1 MVASALQSA
10 QTDQPVGTSPS
21 DWTGQRIIMLRGYG
35 QVHHADS
42 DRSQSAVGINIVTP
56 VARVDGNRI
65 WVSSTGGDGSGW
77 LDVHDA
83 ILLSDAIAYFTAK
96 IEQDPSDWDA
106 YLRRGEADHALNQ
119 RDAATLDYTKAIA
132 LHPSEAFLYLR
143 RGRHYGTLKDCNG
156 ALHDFEAAIKL
167 VPTSSAQDYNL
178 TAELYSLESGIYAGC
193 PDRTFRDSKRAI
205 ATAQRAVDLD
215 PSRPT
220 LLTILASAY
229 ASEGDFANAVIA
241 QKRAL
246 TSTKFPPGY
255 RNDGQ
260 HQLETYQR
268 ALNGKQPAQ

>member
-1 MVASALQSA
+1 
-10 QTDQPVGTSPS
+10 
-21 DWTGQRIIMLRGYG
+21 MLHGFG
-35 QVHHADS
+35 QVHQADS
-42 DRSQSAVGINIVTP
+42 DRPRTVVGINIVTS

-65 WVSSTGGDGSGW
+65 WVSSTGGDDSGW
-77 LDVHDA
+77 LDAHNVL
-83 ILLSDAIAYFTAK
+83 LLSNAIAYFTAK
-96 IEQDPSDWDA
+96 IGQDPSDWDA
-106 YLRRGEADHALNQ
+106 LLRRGEADHALNQ

-143 RGRHYGTLKDCNG
+143 RGRHYSTLRDCNS

-167 VPTSSAQDYNL
+167 VPTSLPEDYNL

-193 PDRTFRDSKRAI
+193 PDRTYRDSQRAI

-220 LLTILASAY
+220 LLSILASAY

-246 TSTKFPPGY
+246 TSAQFPPGY

-260 HQLETYQR
+260 HQLEAYQR
-268 ALNGKQPAQ
+268 ALTGKQPAH